1 MDRFN
6 TINPADRESTASDGS
21 VEQPQQPHVAFEQHL
36 AGAREAGPVYP
47 HAALYDV
54 TDEDDRLIQ
63 AASAAA
69 LDRGPPPSKTTVE
82 IYDRRLRKLADALKK
97 SGKSISGLDDDT
109 LAGYAKKLLPGD
121 KVIAPALS
129 MVSQYRDPDADAGPI
144 STHYRPSREDE
155 RLIRK
160 AANAGFGRRIGKR
173 TAESYASHLR
183 KLAVALRPLS
193 MAELSDDRLLGHAD
207 KLFPKDKTLVA
218 ALNGLR
224 DYRATTLQNNL
235 GGEGGSSRQVIQPSA
250 PSPMPPADGHA
261 MGSVADGGGSLPPG
275 FDVPQVR
282 HALGLAAHSP
292 IQSVAQ
298 DELFDAAD
306 RENLVPASTFD
317 APVPWPTMSP
327 TIPSPVQGIAQEELF
342 DAADRENLLLVP
354 PFKPVPWPTMSPTIP
369 SPLQGIAQ
377 EELFDAADRENLLLV
392 PPFKPVPW
400 PTMSPTIPSPL
411 QGIAQEE
418 LFDAADRENLL
429 PTPAFDAPA
438 PWPMM
443 NLTIPSPV
451 QSVSQEE
458 LFDAADRENLLPA
471 PAFDAPRPW
480 PTMTPTIPSPLQGIA
495 QEELFDAADREN
507 LLLVPPFKPVPWP
520 TMSLTIPSPVQSVA
534 QEELFDAADRENLL
548 PAPAFDAPGPWP
560 TMTPTIPS
568 PVQGIAQE
576 ALFDAATWQ
585 PSSRQPNSASEDHPR
600 RMMDQGAAAQT
611 TLEQTFAAAG
621 DAFDA
626 SLSVPEDFSHGTQAA
641 PNMMHTLRRWGLL
654 PDAAQRIKTYDIR
667 GERYIAVLGPG
678 GLNDVRLVHLRS
690 PAVGDTFD
698 VSFAVPENFS
708 HRTQLAP
715 DMMLSTL
722 GDWDFLPVAKHP
734 IMNYEIGGERYT
746 AILGPEGPKD
756 VQLIHHPRPA
766 SPGEATPSAP
776 RTSSDIYGGLP
787 AGFDSPAPFEWR
799 EDPPSALAQSLSL
812 PSAAPASG
820 HQPFPQVPELGELLG
835 DDWTHGP
842 QEASPAVIDILQI
855 LGLLPSRD
863 VPMTMFLIHGQ
874 RYTAESLAGGGVL
887 LFHRP

>member
-342 DAADRENLLLVP
+342 DAADRENLL
-354 PFKPVPWPTMSPTIP
+354 
-369 SPLQGIAQ
+369 
-377 EELFDAADRENLLLV
+377 
-392 PPFKPVPW
+392 
-400 PTMSPTIPSPL
+400 
-411 QGIAQEE
+411 
-418 LFDAADRENLL
+418 

-451 QSVSQEE
+451 QSVS
-458 LFDAADRENLLPA
+458 
-471 PAFDAPRPW
+471 
-480 PTMTPTIPSPLQGIA
+480 

>member
-129 MVSQYRDPDADAGPI
+129 TVSQYRDPDADAGPI

-207 KLFPKDKTLVA
+207 RLFPKDKTLVA

-306 RENLVPASTFD
+306 RENLLPESTFD

-342 DAADRENLLLVP
+342 DAADRENLL
-354 PFKPVPWPTMSPTIP
+354 
-369 SPLQGIAQ
+369 
-377 EELFDAADRENLLLV
+377 
-392 PPFKPVPW
+392 
-400 PTMSPTIPSPL
+400 
-411 QGIAQEE
+411 
-418 LFDAADRENLL
+418 
-429 PTPAFDAPA
+429 PTPTFDAPA

-458 LFDAADRENLLPA
+458 LFDAADRENLLLA
-471 PAFDAPRPW
+471 PPFNAPVPW
-480 PTMTPTIPSPLQGIA
+480 PTMSPTIPSPVQGIA

-507 LLLVPPFKPVPWP
+507 LLPTPTFDAPAPWPMMNLTIPSPVQSVSQEELFDAADRENLLLAPPFEAVPWP

-534 QEELFDAADRENLL
+534 QEELFDAA
-548 PAPAFDAPGPWP
+548 
-560 TMTPTIPS
+560 
-568 PVQGIAQE
+568 
-576 ALFDAATWQ
+576 TWQ
-585 PSSRQPNSASEDHPR
+585 PSSRQPNSAAEDHPR

-621 DAFDA
+621 GAFDA

-708 HRTQLAP
+708 HHTQLAP

-756 VQLIHHPRPA
+756 VQLIHHPRPGL
-766 SPGEATPSAP
+766 PGEATPAAP
-776 RTSSDIYGGLP
+776 RTSSDIYGGLAP
-787 AGFDSPAPFEWR
+787 GFDWLAPFESR
-799 EDPPSALAQSLSL
+799 EDPPSALAPSLSL

-855 LGLLPSRD
+855 VGLLPSRD
-863 VPMTMFLIHGQ
+863 VPMTVFLIHGQ

>member
-6 TINPADRESTASDGS
+6 TINPADRESTASDAS

-82 IYDRRLRKLADALKK
+82 IYDRRLRKFADALKK

-129 MVSQYRDPDADAGPI
+129 MVSQYREPDADAGPI

-155 RLIRK
+155 RVIRK

-207 KLFPKDKTLVA
+207 RLFPKDKTLIA

-250 PSPMPPADGHA
+250 PSPMPPADGQP
-261 MGSVADGGGSLPPG
+261 MGSGADGGGSLPPG

-282 HALGLAAHSP
+282 HAMGLAAHSP

-306 RENLVPASTFD
+306 REVLLPATTHAPVPWPTTSSIAPSPVQSVAQEGLFDAADRENLLPASTFD

-342 DAADRENLLLVP
+342 DAADRENLL
-354 PFKPVPWPTMSPTIP
+354 
-369 SPLQGIAQ
+369 
-377 EELFDAADRENLLLV
+377 
-392 PPFKPVPW
+392 
-400 PTMSPTIPSPL
+400 
-411 QGIAQEE
+411 
-418 LFDAADRENLL
+418 
-429 PTPAFDAPA
+429 PTPTFDAPA

-443 NLTIPSPV
+443 NLTIPWPV

-458 LFDAADRENLLPA
+458 LFDAADRENLLLA
-471 PAFDAPRPW
+471 
-480 PTMTPTIPSPLQGIA
+480 
-495 QEELFDAADREN
+495 
-507 LLLVPPFKPVPWP
+507 PPFNAPVPWP

-548 PAPAFDAPGPWP
+548 PAPAFDAPVPWP
-560 TMTPTIPS
+560 TLSPIIPS
-568 PVQGIAQE
+568 PVQSVSQE
-576 ALFDAATWQ
+576 ELFDAATWQ
-585 PSSRQPNSASEDHPR
+585 PSSRQPNSASEDHPG
-600 RMMDQGAAAQT
+600 RMMNQGAAAQT
-611 TLEQTFAAAG
+611 MLEQTVAAAG

-708 HRTQLAP
+708 HHTQLAP

-756 VQLIHHPRPA
+756 VQLIHHPRPGL
-766 SPGEATPSAP
+766 PGEATPAAP
-776 RTSSDIYGGLP
+776 RTSSDIYGGLAP
-787 AGFDSPAPFEWR
+787 GFDWLAPFESR
-799 EDPPSALAQSLSL
+799 EDPPSALPPSLSL

-863 VPMTMFLIHGQ
+863 VPMTVFLIHGQ

>member
-342 DAADRENLLLVP
+342 DAADRENLL
-354 PFKPVPWPTMSPTIP
+354 
-369 SPLQGIAQ
+369 
-377 EELFDAADRENLLLV
+377 
-392 PPFKPVPW
+392 
-400 PTMSPTIPSPL
+400 
-411 QGIAQEE
+411 
-418 LFDAADRENLL
+418 

-451 QSVSQEE
+451 QSVS
-458 LFDAADRENLLPA
+458 
-471 PAFDAPRPW
+471 
-480 PTMTPTIPSPLQGIA
+480 

-600 RMMDQGAAAQT
+600 RMMDQAAAAQT

>member
-207 KLFPKDKTLVA
+207 RLFPKDKTLVA

-306 RENLVPASTFD
+306 RENLLPASTFD

-342 DAADRENLLLVP
+342 DAADRENLL
-354 PFKPVPWPTMSPTIP
+354 
-369 SPLQGIAQ
+369 
-377 EELFDAADRENLLLV
+377 
-392 PPFKPVPW
+392 
-400 PTMSPTIPSPL
+400 
-411 QGIAQEE
+411 
-418 LFDAADRENLL
+418 
-429 PTPAFDAPA
+429 PTPTFDAPA

-458 LFDAADRENLLPA
+458 LFDAADRENLLLA
-471 PAFDAPRPW
+471 
-480 PTMTPTIPSPLQGIA
+480 
-495 QEELFDAADREN
+495 
-507 LLLVPPFKPVPWP
+507 PPFNAPVPWP

-548 PAPAFDAPGPWP
+548 PAPAFDAPVPWP
-560 TMTPTIPS
+560 TLSPIIPS
-568 PVQGIAQE
+568 PVQSVSQE
-576 ALFDAATWQ
+576 ELFDAATWQ
-585 PSSRQPNSASEDHPR
+585 PSSRQPNSASEDHPG
-600 RMMDQGAAAQT
+600 RMMNQGAAAQT
-611 TLEQTFAAAG
+611 MLEQTVAAAG

-842 QEASPAVIDILQI
+842 QEASPAVVDILQI

-863 VPMTMFLIHGQ
+863 VPMTVFLIHGQ

>member
-342 DAADRENLLLVP
+342 DAADRENLL
-354 PFKPVPWPTMSPTIP
+354 
-369 SPLQGIAQ
+369 
-377 EELFDAADRENLLLV
+377 
-392 PPFKPVPW
+392 
-400 PTMSPTIPSPL
+400 
-411 QGIAQEE
+411 
-418 LFDAADRENLL
+418 
-429 PTPAFDAPA
+429 PTPTFDAPA

-458 LFDAADRENLLPA
+458 LFDAADRENLL
-471 PAFDAPRPW
+471 
-480 PTMTPTIPSPLQGIA
+480 
-495 QEELFDAADREN
+495 
-507 LLLVPPFKPVPWP
+507 LVPPFKAVPWP

-654 PDAAQRIKTYDIR
+654 PDAAQRIKTYDIL

>member
-6 TINPADRESTASDGS
+6 TINPADRDSTASDAS

-47 HAALYDV
+47 HAALYE
-54 TDEDDRLIQ
+54 EDDRLIQ

-69 LDRGPPPSKTTVE
+69 LDRGPPLSKTTVE
-82 IYDRRLRKLADALKK
+82 IYDRRLRKLAGALKK

-121 KVIAPALS
+121 KGIAAALS
-129 MVSQYRDPDADAGPI
+129 MVSQYRDPDADAGPV

-173 TAESYASHLR
+173 TAENYASHLR

-207 KLFPKDKTLVA
+207 RLFPKDKTLIA

-224 DYRATTLQNNL
+224 DYRATTLQNHL
-235 GGEGGSSRQVIQPSA
+235 AGEGGSSRQVIQPSA
-250 PSPMPPADGHA
+250 PSPMPRADGQP

-275 FDVPQVR
+275 FDLPQVR
-282 HALGLAAHSP
+282 HAMGLAPHSP

-298 DELFDAAD
+298 DQLFDAAD
-306 RENLVPASTFD
+306 REGLLLATTH

-342 DAADRENLLLVP
+342 DAADRENLLP
-354 PFKPVPWPTMSPTIP
+354 
-369 SPLQGIAQ
+369 A
-377 EELFDAADRENLLLV
+377 
-392 PPFKPVPW
+392 
-400 PTMSPTIPSPL
+400 
-411 QGIAQEE
+411 
-418 LFDAADRENLL
+418 
-429 PTPAFDAPA
+429 PAFDAPA
-438 PWPMM
+438 PWATVS
-443 NLTIPSPV
+443 LTIPSPV
-451 QSVSQEE
+451 QSVAQEE
-458 LFDAADRENLLPA
+458 LFDTADRENLLSA
-471 PAFDAPRPW
+471 
-480 PTMTPTIPSPLQGIA
+480 
-495 QEELFDAADREN
+495 
-507 LLLVPPFKPVPWP
+507 PPFNAPVPWP

-708 HRTQLAP
+708 HHTQLAP

-756 VQLIHHPRPA
+756 VQLIHHPRPGL
-766 SPGEATPSAP
+766 PGEATPAAP
-776 RTSSDIYGGLP
+776 RTSSGIYGGLAP
-787 AGFDSPAPFEWR
+787 GFDSLAPFEWR
-799 EDPPSALAQSLSL
+799 EDLPSALAPSLSL

-863 VPMTMFLIHGQ
+863 VPMTVFLIHGQ